1 MSSITK
7 KSLFSL
13 FVLSIHHLS
22 ELAVLVNAKATTKVG
37 PAEVFTVHVVNNL
50 PNNMSTLLIHCASKD
65 DDMGNHTLYVNDDF
79 HWRFHVNFWVS
90 TMFFCR
96 FQWDSKNVAH
106 EVFNKRLGSLCENG
120 EDNICLWSV
129 KEDGFWID
137 NQIPPTQLKK
147 IYGWY

>member
-13 FVLSIHHLS
+13 FVLSIYHLS
-22 ELAVLVNAKATTKVG
+22 ELAVLVNAKAIARDHEAHIANISPSKVG

-50 PNNMSTLLIHCASKD
+50 SNNMSALLIHCASKD
-65 DDMGNHTLYVNDDF
+65 DDLGNHTLYVNDDF
-79 HWRFHVNFWVS
+79 HWRSHMNFSVS

-106 EVFNKRLGSLCENG
+106 EVTSRAFSRCRK
-120 EDNICLWSV
+120 
-129 KEDGFWID
+129 DGLVTTIKFLLLI
-137 NQIPPTQLKK
+137 
-147 IYGWY
+147 